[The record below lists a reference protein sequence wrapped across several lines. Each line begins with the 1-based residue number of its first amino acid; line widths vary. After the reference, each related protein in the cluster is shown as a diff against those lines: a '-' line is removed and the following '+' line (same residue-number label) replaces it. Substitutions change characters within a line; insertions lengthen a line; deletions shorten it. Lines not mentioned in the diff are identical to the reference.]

1 MAGYSRE
8 NKRQNEALESIL
20 RGELPEKRIFIAN
33 EDLEFKKQLK
43 KEKEEEKKRIDEKFE
58 ATKEARVPWFCPEC
72 DKVMK
77 KRLDDRM
84 WYLYGHCFDCQI
96 KVENKMRIDGT
107 YDRWSE
113 QKVIANK
120 LSWIEE
126 QKQSIEEFKKQK
138 APEFFQQV
146 RPDGYSVD
154 KETWNINTDEIEKQ
168 ADEALEYLQKIED
181 SLKDYIYT

>member
-84 WYLYGHCFDCQI
+84 WYLYSHCFDCQVKI
-96 KVENKMRIDGT
+96 EHKMRLDNT
-107 YDRWSE
+107 YDEWE
-113 QKVIANK
+113 QDKIKANK
-120 LSWIEE
+120 KSYIDEMEQMVVEWRKLTEE
-126 QKQSIEEFKKQK
+126 NPQFHN
-138 APEFFQQV
+138 QV
-146 RPDGYSVD
+146 ASDGYTIDSED
-154 KETWNINTDEIEKQ
+154 WKQTEQNKEFLNNL
-168 ADEALEYLQKIED
+168 ADNALEYLKNMKEK
-181 SLKDYIYT
+181 L

>member
-1 MAGYSRE
+1 MSEHQRHVKA
-8 NKRQNEALESIL
+8 RQAIL
-20 RGELPEKRIFIAN
+20 RGETPEKRIFVAQ

-43 KEKEEEKKRIDEKFE
+43 KEKDEEQKRVNEKLEI
-58 ATKEARVPWFCPEC
+58 TKEARVPWFCPEC

-84 WYLYGHCFDCQI
+84 WYLYGHCFDCQV

-107 YDRWSE
+107 YNSWSE
-113 QKVIANK
+113 QKVVANK
-120 LSWIEE
+120 LAWIKE
-126 QKQSIEEFKKQK
+126 QKQSIEEFKNQK

-154 KETWNINTDEIEKQ
+154 KETWNINTDEIGKQ

>member
-20 RGELPEKRIFIAN
+20 RGELPEKRFFIAN

-72 DKVMK
+72 DKIMK

-84 WYLYGHCFDCQI
+84 WYLYGHCFNCQI
-96 KVENKMRIDGT
+96 KVENKMRIEGT
-107 YDRWSE
+107 FDEWATK
-113 QKVIANK
+113 KVIANK
-120 LSWIEE
+120 LSWIKE
-126 QKQSIEEFKKQK
+126 QKQAIKEFKNQK
-138 APEFFQQV
+138 SPEFWQQF

-154 KETWNINTDEIEKQ
+154 KEKWNMDMSQIQKV
-168 ADEALEYLQKIED
+168 ADEALEHLQKIED
-181 SLKDYIYT
+181 SLK

>member
-1 MAGYSRE
+1 MSE
-8 NKRQNEALESIL
+8 RQRHVKARQAIL
-20 RGELPEKRIFIAN
+20 RGEAPEKRIFVAQ

-43 KEKEEEKKRIDEKFE
+43 KEKDEEQKRVNEKLEI
-58 ATKEARVPWFCPEC
+58 TKEARVPWFCPEC
-72 DKVMK
+72 DKIMK

-84 WYLYGHCFDCQI
+84 WYLYGHCLDCQV

-107 YDRWSE
+107 YNRWSE

-120 LSWIEE
+120 LAWIKE
-126 QKQSIEEFKKQK
+126 QKQSIEEFKNQK

-154 KETWNINTDEIEKQ
+154 KETWNINTDEIGKQ

>member
-1 MAGYSRE
+1 MSE
-8 NKRQNEALESIL
+8 RQRHVKARQAIL
-20 RGELPEKRIFIAN
+20 RGETPEKRIFVAQ
-33 EDLEFKKQLK
+33 EDLEFKKKLK
-43 KEKEEEKKRIDEKFE
+43 KEKDEEQKRVNEKLEI
-58 ATKEARVPWFCPEC
+58 TKEARVPWFCPKC

-77 KRLDDRM
+77 KRLDNRM
-84 WYLYGHCFDCQI
+84 WYLYEHCLDCQV

-107 YDRWSE
+107 YNRWSE

-120 LSWIEE
+120 LAWIRE
-126 QKQSIEEFKKQK
+126 QKQSIEEFKNQK

-154 KETWNINTDEIEKQ
+154 KEKWNMNTDEIGKQ

>member
-1 MAGYSRE
+1 MSE
-8 NKRQNEALESIL
+8 RQRHVKARQAIL
-20 RGELPEKRIFIAN
+20 RGEAPEKRIFVAQ

-43 KEKEEEKKRIDEKFE
+43 KEKDEEQKRVNEKLEI
-58 ATKEARVPWFCPEC
+58 TKEARVPWFCPEC
-72 DKVMK
+72 DKIMK

-84 WYLYGHCFDCQI
+84 WYLYGHCLDCQV

-107 YDRWSE
+107 YNRWSE

-120 LSWIEE
+120 LAWIKD
-126 QKQSIEEFKKQK
+126 QKQSIEEFKNQK

-154 KETWNINTDEIEKQ
+154 KEKWNINTDEIGKQ

>member
-1 MAGYSRE
+1 MSE
-8 NKRQNEALESIL
+8 RQRHVKARQAIL
-20 RGELPEKRIFIAN
+20 RGEAPEKRIFVAQ

-43 KEKEEEKKRIDEKFE
+43 KEKDEEQKRVNEKLEI
-58 ATKEARVPWFCPEC
+58 TKEARVPWFCPKC

-84 WYLYGHCFDCQI
+84 WYLYGHCLDCQV

-107 YDRWSE
+107 YNRWSE

-120 LSWIEE
+120 LAWIKE
-126 QKQSIEEFKKQK
+126 QKQSIEEFKNQK

-154 KETWNINTDEIEKQ
+154 KEKWNMNTDEIGKQ

>member
-1 MAGYSRE
+1 
-8 NKRQNEALESIL
+8 
-20 RGELPEKRIFIAN
+20 
-33 EDLEFKKQLK
+33 
-43 KEKEEEKKRIDEKFE
+43 
-58 ATKEARVPWFCPEC
+58 
-72 DKVMK
+72 
-77 KRLDDRM
+77 M
-84 WYLYGHCFDCQI
+84 WYLYGHCLDCQV

-107 YDRWSE
+107 YNRWSE

-120 LSWIEE
+120 LAWIKE
-126 QKQSIEEFKKQK
+126 QKQSIEEFKNQK

-154 KETWNINTDEIEKQ
+154 KEKWNINTDEIGKQ